1 MSASKRNH
9 GSFSETVLFM
19 LSLTVPHLE
28 PASSSAAISPVK
40 ILWLRMKL
48 FFLLLC
54 QSIRILIIPR
64 GLMGIE
70 ECANDVFYK
79 FLIHIECE

>member
-9 GSFSETVLFM
+9 RSFSETVLFM

-28 PASSSAAISPVK
+28 PASSSAAHLSCEDPLAQNEVIFPPVVSEHQNSHNSP
-40 ILWLRMKL
+40 
-48 FFLLLC
+48 
-54 QSIRILIIPR
+54 
-64 GLMGIE
+64 LMGIE
-70 ECANDVFYK
+70 ECANDAFYK